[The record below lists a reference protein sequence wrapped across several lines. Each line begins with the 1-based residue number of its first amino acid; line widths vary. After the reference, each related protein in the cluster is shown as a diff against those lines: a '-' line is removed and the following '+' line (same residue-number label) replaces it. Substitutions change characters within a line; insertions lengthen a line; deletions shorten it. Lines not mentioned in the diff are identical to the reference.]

1 MNPSVKHA
9 KIVSRLGEGH
19 YKFFSTDSGED
30 ACFDGLSPG
39 TEPRPSFS
47 MERVSRASLLVFTPA
62 NSFVSLLER
71 MFSTPSVFRSS
82 PSVFCSD
89 PSLVRWNPSV
99 FRSNPGEIHC
109 KFFSTDSGKDACFD
123 DLSPGTEPRPSP
135 SMERVSRASFLVL
148 TPANSFVSLVER
160 MDRLELGQ
168 KHGIEDLKRD
178 IGDNKERIRDMD
190 SRIQTQFANMNSRI
204 QTQFAEVDARFD
216 RLERL
221 LDRWLFK
228 ILGLVSYSHY
238 SYSTT
243 FSKGIWHS

>member
-1 MNPSVKHA
+1 M
-9 KIVSRLGEGH
+9 
-19 YKFFSTDSGED
+19 D
-30 ACFDGLSPG
+30 
-39 TEPRPSFS
+39 
-47 MERVSRASLLVFTPA
+47 SLLVFTPA

-71 MFSTPSVFRSS
+71 MFSNPSVFRSS

-99 FRSNPGEIHC
+99 FRSNPGEVHY
-109 KFFSTDSGKDACFD
+109 KFFSTDSGENACFD

-168 KHGIEDLKRD
+168 KHGIEDLKRV

-190 SRIQTQFANMNSRI
+190 SRI